1 MTRKYLNFVELILS
15 SAVSGYDSISAF
27 ASLVAIPVGITN
39 CAVEKKNCA
48 NNAGITKY
56 NSIIKKRR
64 KGIVN

>member
-39 CAVEKKNCA
+39 CAVEKKKLCKQCGNY
-48 NNAGITKY
+48 K
-56 NSIIKKRR
+56 
-64 KGIVN
+64 V